1 MEQNSL
7 IQVIEMAILL
17 AFSAFFGGAETA
29 FFSLT
34 RRQVRGY
41 RESKSLIA
49 NLIYRIASRPR
60 SLLAT
65 VLLGNMISSVMFA
78 SMAFLFAQR
87 LQHRHGAGPY
97 LILVNI
103 LALFVLIIFG
113 EVAPKTVAVRIP
125 AAVAKMA
132 AVPFFFMQTLVVRV
146 AWLFARV
153 TGRREFSAGADRAV
167 LSATELK
174 QILSSGARGGEF
186 GKRVS
191 RLVSEIMDFRD
202 IKVREVMVPRVDV
215 LAFRKADS
223 MDNLIALIGD
233 KKVKNIPVFGHY
245 KDDIVGIISAKDVFS
260 SSAKDPAELIRPVLV
275 VPENKSVE
283 SMLIEFQREH
293 QKFAVVVSEYGGME
307 GIVTLED
314 ILEEIV
320 GEIED
325 EFDLRKRHIRPVGR
339 LETEVPGGLS
349 LRDFNEKFSTA
360 LEAEQVGTIG
370 GYVTARLG
378 DFPKVGDKVACGAV
392 TLLVKEVK
400 RHRATVIVVQRA
412 PW

>member
-1 MEQNSL
+1 MEQNTL
-7 IQVIEMAILL
+7 IQLVEMAVLL
-17 AFSAFFGGAETA
+17 AFSAFFGATETA

-34 RRQVRGY
+34 RRQVAAC
-41 RESKSLIA
+41 RESKSLVS

-78 SMAFLFAQR
+78 SMAFLFAQHLR
-87 LQHRHGAGPY
+87 RQAAGPY
-97 LILVNI
+97 VI
-103 LALFVLIIFG
+103 LANIAALFALIMFG
-113 EVAPKTVAVRIP
+113 EVAPKTVAVKIP
-125 AAVAKMA
+125 TAVAKMT
-132 AVPFFFMQTLVVRV
+132 AVPFFFMHGLVLRA
-146 AWLFARV
+146 AWLFNHV
-153 TGRREFSAGADRAV
+153 TGRRAPVAAAQLAV
-167 LSATELK
+167 LSARELK

-215 LAFRKADS
+215 IAFRKTDS
-223 MDNLIALIGD
+223 MDSLIALIAD
-233 KKVKNIPVFGHY
+233 KKVKNIPVFGRY
-245 KDDIVGIISAKDVFS
+245 KDDIMGIINAKDVFS
-260 SSAKDPAELIRPVLV
+260 SSAKEPAELIRPVMV

-283 SMLIEFQREH
+283 SMLIDFQKKQ
-293 QKFAVVVSEYGGME
+293 QKFAVVVNEYGGME

-339 LETEVPGGLS
+339 LETETPGGLS

-360 LEAEQVGTIG
+360 LEAEQADTIG

-378 DFPKVGDKVACGAV
+378 DFPKAGDKVACGAV